1 MFKAAFFDIDG
12 TLVSFKTHTVP
23 DSTRR
28 AISELR
34 SRGVKCFISSG
45 RHMVNIDNLG
55 DLVFDGYVT
64 VNGGMTYMDGKLID
78 SNPIAKSDVKSAL
91 GMVYPE
97 PGRPLACGVAPFA
110 VCFVLKDRLVMNHD
124 NDKTEQVFAQLNFTN
139 RPQVADLRAF
149 ESADVFQMIS
159 FFGVADEP
167 SVMAALPRCQS
178 ARWSPL
184 FTDIV
189 PLGQSKVRGM
199 RRVCEVIGAEPS
211 EVMAFG
217 DGGNDVEMLRFAGVG
232 VAMGNAADSV
242 KEQADM
248 VCPSVDDDGILWA
261 VNKLLASR

>member
-28 AISELR
+28 AIGELR

-45 RHMVNIDNLG
+45 RHLANIDNLG

-64 VNGGMTYMDGKLID
+64 VNGGMTYMGGKLID
-78 SNPIAKSDVKSAL
+78 SNPIAKVDVRTAL
-91 GMVYPE
+91 GMAYPE
-97 PGRPLACGVAPFA
+97 RGWSSECGVEPFA

-124 NDKTEQVFAQLNFTN
+124 NDKTEQIFTQLNFTN
-139 RPQVADLRAF
+139 RPLAADLRRF
-149 ESADVFQMIS
+149 EDDDVFQMIS
-159 FFGVADEP
+159 FFGVDDEP
-167 SVMAALPRCQS
+167 AVMAALPHCQS

-199 RRVCEVIGAEPS
+199 RRVCEIIGADPS
-211 EVMAFG
+211 EIMAFG
-217 DGGNDVEMLRFAGVG
+217 DGGNDVEMLRFAGAG